1 MTELFDPHNKILI
14 KIAVI
19 SDVHANAPALEVVL
33 NDIKKKKAAEI
44 WDLGDS
50 VGYSPFP
57 NEVLAYFRQEKVK
70 GVIGNYDQKVLAF
83 PVAQKKWRKEK
94 APAKYFSFQW
104 ASRCLS
110 KVHKRYLKNLPEQRR
125 MKRGGISFLLV
136 HASPL
141 GIDEIVSEQT
151 PLKRFLVL
159 AKAARTDVILCGHS
173 HFYFDK
179 KIANARF
186 INPGSVGRSFDGKQ
200 SASYAML
207 EIDRGKITV
216 KRYRLSYDVDKNLKK
231 MREGK
236 FPSILIDSIRLGRSI
251 DELEQRYG
259 AKQNSIIA

>member
-1 MTELFDPHNKILI
+1 M
-14 KIAVI
+14 KIAVF
-19 SDVHANAPALEVVL
+19 SDVHANAPALKAVVE
-33 NDIKKKKAAEI
+33 DAKQKGAQEF

-57 NEVLAYFRQEKVK
+57 NEVLACFRQENVK
-70 GVIGNYDQKVLAF
+70 SILGNYDQKVLAF

-110 KVHKRYLKNLPEQRR
+110 RIHKRYLRNLPEQRR
-125 MKRGGISFLLV
+125 MRRGGIRFLLV

-141 GIDEIVSEQT
+141 DSDEIVDAQT

-159 AKAARTDVILCGHS
+159 AKAACADVVLCGHS
-173 HFYFDK
+173 HFYLDK
-179 KIANARF
+179 RIANTRF

-200 SASYAML
+200 RVSYAML
-207 EIDRGKITV
+207 DIDRGKLTV
-216 KRYRLSYDVDKNLKK
+216 KRYRLSYDVEQNLTK
-231 MREGK
+231 MRQGK

-251 DELEQRYG
+251 DELEERRRT
-259 AKQNSIIA
+259 KQHRVIT